1 MKAYLFPAVAALLI
15 ISTGLVN
22 AYWTG
27 TLFFGDDVDATVVR
41 KEFADHLRQGVDLGI
56 GDWEGKDEGEM
67 DAREAGVA
75 GADASLSYRYV
86 NRLTGQGVSVFLV
99 SGHFR
104 TIAQHTPDQC
114 YVAAG
119 FQMLNQPIHYN
130 VVTDAGSVET
140 YTTVFKKDEHSG
152 TQYIRVFWTWSY
164 DGEWLAPNMPR
175 VALVGR
181 PALYK
186 MYFITEVPIPGQP
199 IEQNTAVDFMRSFM
213 PVVNHKLFPDFKPG
227 AKDAVPADGD
237 AKAQSEPAAD

>member
-1 MKAYLFPAVAALLI
+1 MKTYVFPAVAALLI

-27 TLFFGDDVDATVVR
+27 TLGFGSVDSGEVLKQFGER
-41 KEFADHLRQGVDLGI
+41 LKEVPLAV
-56 GDWEGKDEGEM
+56 GDWEGTVAEEEM
-67 DAREAGVA
+67 DAREKIVA
-75 GADASLSYRYV
+75 GASDSLSARYV
-86 NRLTGQGVSVFLV
+86 NRLTGQAVSVFLV

-104 TIAQHTPDQC
+104 SIAQHTPDQC

-130 VVTDAGSVET
+130 IETDAGSIEN
-140 YTTVFKKDEHSG
+140 YTTVFKKDEHAG

-199 IEQNTAVDFMRSFM
+199 IEQNPAVDFMRSFM
-213 PVVNHKLFPDFKPG
+213 PLVNQKLFPEFKPG
-227 AKDAVPADGD
+227 AKEAAPAEGAEKAV
-237 AKAQSEPAAD
+237 EPATS